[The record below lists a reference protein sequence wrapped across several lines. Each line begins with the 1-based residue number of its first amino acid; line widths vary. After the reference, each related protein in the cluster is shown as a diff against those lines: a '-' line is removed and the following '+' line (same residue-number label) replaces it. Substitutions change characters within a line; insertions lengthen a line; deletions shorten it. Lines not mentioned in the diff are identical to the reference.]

1 MRRLPIRIRITLAF
15 AAAMAVLLAGLSV
28 FLVLRL
34 QSQLDQTIRQ
44 GLETRASDLAPLI
57 TTPQA
62 LQRTALPDED
72 VSVVQLLDARGRVIG
87 GTPGSSAAPLL
98 TPAQLAS
105 ARQNSL
111 ELDSRVGEER
121 TPTRLFAALSGDS
134 VIVVGQSLEARDEA
148 VRQLSA
154 QLVVGVPAALLL
166 ACLAGYVAAASALRP
181 VEAMTR
187 RARAIVPGTSGTR
200 LPVPPADDEI
210 SRLGDTL
217 NAMLVR
223 QEEALEHERGFVAD
237 ASHELRAPL
246 AIMSAEIHVALQTA
260 CDVDAFRL
268 ALESL
273 ALEND
278 RVVRLAE
285 NLLVLARADQQRLP
299 LRPELVDVAEYVMAC
314 ARRFAARAGQ
324 RGVRIEHEVD
334 RDLFASADEV
344 RLGQLLDNLVDNAL
358 RYAKAVVT
366 VSARRDR
373 AGAIVRVSD
382 DGPGFPP
389 AFVARAFDR
398 FAVADDSR
406 TGQHTGLGLAIAEA
420 IAHAHGWSV
429 AIVSDGAHGAT
440 VELRLPALLECSNPG

>member
-98 TPAQLAS
+98 TRAQLAG

-237 ASHELRAPL
+237 ASHELRARWP
-246 AIMSAEIHVALQTA
+246 S
-260 CDVDAFRL
+260 
-268 ALESL
+268 
-273 ALEND
+273 
-278 RVVRLAE
+278 
-285 NLLVLARADQQRLP
+285 
-299 LRPELVDVAEYVMAC
+299 
-314 ARRFAARAGQ
+314 
-324 RGVRIEHEVD
+324 
-334 RDLFASADEV
+334 
-344 RLGQLLDNLVDNAL
+344 
-358 RYAKAVVT
+358 
-366 VSARRDR
+366 
-373 AGAIVRVSD
+373 
-382 DGPGFPP
+382 
-389 AFVARAFDR
+389 
-398 FAVADDSR
+398 
-406 TGQHTGLGLAIAEA
+406 
-420 IAHAHGWSV
+420 
-429 AIVSDGAHGAT
+429 
-440 VELRLPALLECSNPG
+440 